1 VDRVKGRDRYA
12 AATRRAAVSAVLLG
26 AVIAGGVVV
35 SDRLPHVESRPAAG
49 PTATGVTTP
58 ATPTAAPPTT
68 TVAPAAPPIVRDP
81 IPFGAKRK
89 ADTAAYLKRHAGKA
103 TWKLEPRMVVLHYSE
118 SDTYESVRS
127 VFAANRPNLGER
139 PGTCAHYVVDQVGVI
154 RELVPPTTACR
165 HTIGLNQEAIGVE
178 FVQSSQGNSPR
189 WATQQI
195 LSRRAQATA
204 GAELV
209 AWLERTYDIP
219 PDRVI
224 GHAMANDDKDFRDLV
239 GWRND
244 HVDWQRPEVLRFRQL
259 VADAG

>member
-1 VDRVKGRDRYA
+1 MGQVKGREGYA
-12 AATRRAAVSAVLLG
+12 AGARRAALSAALLG

-35 SDRLPHVESRPAAG
+35 SDRLPKVDAD
-49 PTATGVTTP
+49 AT
-58 ATPTAAPPTT
+58 TAAT
-68 TVAPAAPPIVRDP
+68 APAAPSVTATPLAPTTTAAPTQPRIVRDH
-81 IPFGAKRK
+81 IPFGPERK

-127 VFAANRPNLGER
+127 LFAANQPNLGER
-139 PGTCAHYVVDQVGVI
+139 PGTCAHYVVDQRGTI
-154 RELVPPTTACR
+154 RELVPPSMVCR

-178 FVQSSQGNSPR
+178 FVQSSQGKSPR
-189 WATQQI
+189 WATQQV
-195 LSRRAQATA
+195 LARPAQAKA

-209 AWLERTYDIP
+209 AWLEREYGIP

-224 GHAMANDDKDFRDLV
+224 GHAMANDDKDFRDLA

-259 VADAG
+259 VADVG